1 MILQQMERDASIQT
15 EIAKASPGN
24 TNNLDVLKRLSNLEK
39 VIYGSEKE
47 DKE

>member
-1 MILQQMERDASIQT
+1 MEVIENKRQ
-15 EIAKASPGN
+15 
-24 TNNLDVLKRLSNLEK
+24 NNLDVLKRLSNLEK

>member
-1 MILQQMERDASIQT
+1 MSFFDDE
-15 EIAKASPGN
+15 N
-24 TNNLDVLKRLSNLEK
+24 VNLDVLKRLSNLEK